1 MSKGPRD
8 TRTPKHRQRRERH
21 DAIDWCKHKWVTCLP
36 SNIDPADIHEFNWV
50 CIKCGKIKEN

>member
-21 DAIDWCKHKWVTCLP
+21 DAIDWCKHKWVVCVNALP
-36 SNIDPADIHEFNWV
+36 PKNSKAYLR
-50 CIKCGKIKEN
+50 CKKCNKIKEN